1 MSRLRPI
8 PIFQPCLLCNY
19 GLAGGSGATGAN
31 LQPPGFSSAPR
42 GGCGRPAV
50 RGPPR
55 GNRAAPGEGPRGGA
69 GGRASPPPRAKGAQ
83 GAGRG
88 IGTLQV
94 PAGAAEAAS
103 PTIKPAA
110 RTWPSRRVLPDPFPP
125 LPALPSPRPAAPL
138 LVSGSWTF
146 LPPHLP
152 PSLSL
157 LNC

>member
-42 GGCGRPAV
+42 GGCGRPAA
-50 RGPPR
+50 RG
-55 GNRAAPGEGPRGGA
+55 APVGEPGGSGGGA
-69 GGRASPPPRAKGAQ
+69 ARGRGRPSFPSAARKGRAGRWPRN
-83 GAGRG
+83 R
-88 IGTLQV
+88 TLQV

-125 LPALPSPRPAAPL
+125 LPALPSPRPAAPVF
-138 LVSGSWTF
+138 VSGSWTF
-146 LPPHLP
+146 LPPP
-152 PSLSL
+152 IPLSR
-157 LNC
+157 C